1 MHHIHQSCPRP
12 DRARTLPRVAPVWL
26 SASSDVNAV
35 PESIQGSSM
44 DRIQE
49 WAALIGRRDIA
60 HVVFVSLLVPFGML
74 TEAAGLQG
82 PDAGGA
88 IMAR

>member
-1 MHHIHQSCPRP
+1 
-12 DRARTLPRVAPVWL
+12 
-26 SASSDVNAV
+26 
-35 PESIQGSSM
+35 M
-44 DRIQE
+44 DRVRE